1 MAKIY
6 DLPMQP
12 ITARAGFVAEP
23 EWLKASLAEAL
34 YKLADMIGAVRK
46 LPRWRTSPPRAP
58 PATATEIVALW
69 TSIPTK
75 MVSCIRSVPHV

>member
-34 YKLADMIGAVRK
+34 YKLADMIGAVAK
-46 LPRWRTSPPRAP
+46 IAEMAHLPAACPTSNRD
-58 PATATEIVALW
+58 
-69 TSIPTK
+69 
-75 MVSCIRSVPHV
+75 